1 MHQVNLQS
9 KKRTITGKEYSKKI
23 RREGFVPGV
32 IYGKGFENVHV
43 SVDEKE
49 LKKALSSSA
58 GTRVILVMNVAD
70 GDTATEY
77 TTMVM
82 EIQRDIY
89 QKQYYHIDFQKISLD
104 ERVHALIPIILKGD
118 CKGVKEGGMLDQ
130 IIRRISIEALPL
142 VMPEKLILD
151 ISDMEENDSFKVSD
165 LVLPEGAI
173 CHESLDEMI
182 CIVHPPRVADEVLE
196 AEAAAAAAPAAEAA
210 PAKAAPAKA

>member
-1 MHQVNLQS
+1 MHQVNLKS
-9 KKRTITGKEYSKKI
+9 KKRTITGKEFCKKI

-32 IYGKGFENVHV
+32 IYGKDFENVHV

-58 GTRVILVMNVAD
+58 GTRVILVMDVAD
-70 GDTATEY
+70 GDKSTEY

-104 ERVHALIPIILKGD
+104 EKVHAFIPIILKGD
-118 CKGVKEGGMLDQ
+118 CKGVKDGGMLDQ

-142 VMPEKLILD
+142 DMPEKLILD
-151 ISDMEENDSFKVSD
+151 ITNMEENDSFKVSD

-173 CHESLDEMI
+173 CHESPDEMI
-182 CIVHPPRVADEVLE
+182 CIVHPPRVAEE
-196 AEAAAAAAPAAEAA
+196 TTEAAEGVAEAA
-210 PAKAAPAKA
+210 PAPAKAAAAKA

>member
-1 MHQVNLQS
+1 MHQVNLKS
-9 KKRTITGKEYSKKI
+9 KKRTVTGKEFCKKI

-58 GTRVILVMNVAD
+58 GTRVILVMDVAD
-70 GDTATEY
+70 GDKSAEY

-104 ERVHALIPIILKGD
+104 EKVHALIPIILKGD

-142 VMPEKLILD
+142 DMPEKLVLD
-151 ISDMEENDSFKVSD
+151 ISNMEENDSFKVSD

-182 CIVHPPRVADEVLE
+182 CIVHPPRVAEETTE
-196 AEAAAAAAPAAEAA
+196 ATEEAAVAEAA
-210 PAKAAPAKA
+210 PAKV